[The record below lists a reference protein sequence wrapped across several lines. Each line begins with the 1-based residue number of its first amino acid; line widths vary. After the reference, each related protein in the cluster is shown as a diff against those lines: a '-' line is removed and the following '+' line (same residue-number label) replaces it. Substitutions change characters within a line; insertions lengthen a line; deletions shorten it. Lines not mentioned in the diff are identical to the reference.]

1 VNLDLPRIG
10 PGEFAGQLTLDRSGD
25 DASVIERWYRLVL
38 PKGYDPAEQA
48 ARLLQ
53 EIETV
58 RGTTGVSA
66 NAAAGPTALVRVVR
80 AAGNKPIVLFGVDRY
95 SQADWRHV
103 DLLRSQ
109 LLGSGTKVLLS
120 GPEVIARMENW
131 APNLASLVGGS
142 SWQLDPDADSL
153 SPQECEARL
162 QALRHAWH
170 QTDAEVVAMAEN
182 KQLPPE
188 PDYAEWLV
196 LLGRGELL

>member
-10 PGEFAGQLTLDRSGD
+10 PGEFAGQLTLDGSGD

-38 PKGYDPAEQA
+38 PHGYDPAEQA

-53 EIETV
+53 EIEAV

-66 NAAAGPTALVRVVR
+66 NAAAGPTALVRAVR
-80 AAGNKPIVLFGVDRY
+80 AAGDKPIVLFGIDRY

-109 LLGSGTKVLLS
+109 LLGGGTKALLS
-120 GPEVIARMENW
+120 SPAVIARMENW
-131 APNLASLVGGS
+131 APNLTSLVS
-142 SWQLDPDADSL
+142 STWQLDPEADSL

-162 QALRHAWH
+162 QALRLAWH
-170 QTDAEVVAMAEN
+170 QTDAQVVAMAEN